1 MIFLYYVGKHEKK
14 WYLVWRVLGPAGPVE
29 ETYVF
34 GRQEAEALCMGCWD
48 WEITPA
54 DLEEMASASYEQ
66 VTSKL
71 KGESTMLHECKINE

>member
-48 WEITPA
+48 WEITPV
-54 DLEEMASASYEQ
+54 DLEEFGFFNRMTVGSALTRNVQKMHVSE
-66 VTSKL
+66 
-71 KGESTMLHECKINE
+71 